1 MSDSNVVVF
10 YLADSFADAAK
21 ALAQTTGLSVKK
33 GIDLKFESVPFCLC
47 IDEAGVSL
55 RQSGKKAP
63 GPVRVDF
70 LAGKAKHRMNYGG
83 GKGQLLSKAVG
94 ANKRAGLKVLDATAG
109 LGQDSFVL
117 ATLGCDMTLIERS
130 PIVAALLRDGIERG
144 LDGDDEVAG
153 VLGRMNLVC
162 ADSIDYLQQLAEP
175 VDVIYLDPMYPHT
188 DKTAKVKKE
197 MAVFREIVGDD
208 LDNEKLLTAAL
219 QKAIYRVVVKR
230 PRLGVELSSAKPTLQ
245 LIGKSSRCDIY
256 TNKGLS

>member
-1 MSDSNVVVF
+1 MSDSKVIVF
-10 YLADSFADAAK
+10 YSDDNFADAAK
-21 ALAQTTGLSVKK
+21 GLAQTTGLPVKK
-33 GIDLKFESVPFCLC
+33 GTDLKFESVPFCLC
-47 IDEAGVSL
+47 VNDLGISL

-70 LAGKAKHRMNYGG
+70 LAGKTKHRMNYGG
-83 GKGQLLSKAVG
+83 GRGQLLSKAIGV
-94 ANKRAGLKVLDATAG
+94 NKRAGLKVLDATAG

-130 PIVAALLRDGIERG
+130 PVVAALLRDGIERG
-144 LDGDDEVAG
+144 LQGDDEVAA

-197 MAVFREIVGDD
+197 MAVFREIVGQD
-208 LDNEKLLTAAL
+208 LDNEKLLAEAL
-219 QKAIYRVVVKR
+219 EKAIYRVVVKR
-230 PRLGVELSSAKPTLQ
+230 PRLGAKISSTKPTLQ
-245 LIGKSSRCDIY
+245 LMGKSSRFDIY